1 MKLLRYGALGQE
13 KTCILDVEGNIRDL
27 SKYIENLS
35 GEAVSLENLNKIKSL
50 DLKKLPICP
59 SGDRIGS
66 CLADAPNFFCIG
78 LNYAKHA
85 AETGSKLPDEPLVFN
100 KATSAIIGPYDSL
113 KIPREI
119 GRASCRER
127 V

>member
-50 DLKKLPICP
+50 DLEKLPICP

-78 LNYAKHA
+78 LNYAN
-85 AETGSKLPDEPLVFN
+85 TLQKLEVN
-100 KATSAIIGPYDSL
+100 YQMNH
-113 KIPREI
+113 
-119 GRASCRER
+119 
-127 V
+127 

>member
-59 SGDRIGS
+59 SGDRIG
-66 CLADAPNFFCIG
+66 
-78 LNYAKHA
+78 
-85 AETGSKLPDEPLVFN
+85 
-100 KATSAIIGPYDSL
+100 
-113 KIPREI
+113 
-119 GRASCRER
+119 
-127 V
+127 